1 MHAVFCSPFVR
12 IGPPGHPSQ
21 EKSPED
27 DTKPV
32 YMSYPH
38 LLSAKG
44 GGGGAERGR
53 KWKRT
58 PEAEA
63 RGPLP
68 GVACGAS
75 ALPFV
80 PALGTENCKQSSCCC
95 ASCPLTASVNGQLGT
110 AQVSVFSSSCKLSAN
125 RE

>member
-53 KWKRT
+53 KRKRT

-95 ASCPLTASVNGQLGT
+95 ASRLTDNWALRKSLFLAAAASYPLTANEAG
-110 AQVSVFSSSCKLSAN
+110 
-125 RE
+125 